1 MLARGAAKGVVRRA
15 RFCLVSTKQHSGA
28 AAAAPRFATMTR
40 DGGAGATGPA
50 ARGVLDNELDI
61 DRAADIPLG
70 YAHARRRAARP
81 MPSRSSLGS
90 GREPPSVT
98 SQARRKMSTPRLL
111 THRKDEEVSE
121 GRIPSVARSVSRA
134 APVASSR
141 SGAQRA
147 LSEVQGH
154 TASRVAP
161 ERDISLSHM
170 RSPPLDKPDPS
181 VRAMSSSSRVLWS
194 ARTDALSDT
203 HTHDRIALWRE
214 QSARE
219 VHSHES
225 RRPILSTKDV
235 AQRATDPETESP
247 LRTVLRYLAHEEL
260 SGSVYLLG
268 WLMAVLLRCAVALGS
283 WSGRR
288 APPMFGDFEAQRHW
302 MELALHLPVRRWYR
316 YDLLYWGLDY
326 PPLTAWV
333 SYACGRLATLFPA
346 LRPALA
352 LRSSRG
358 SETPEIVLFMR
369 LSVLVLDVLV
379 YMPAVAWFVLRR
391 LDARSTRVRHMA
403 LWTVWCQPALILV
416 DHGHFQYNAVM
427 LGLAAL
433 SFALLLTRQPNVYT
447 SAGAPAELQHLL
459 LDTLSRHVSL
469 QYVAAAVFFSL
480 SLCFKQMAL
489 YYAPAVF
496 AIMLGRCV
504 GLARTDLLRGAALF
518 IGLASAT
525 TAVFAILWLPWLG
538 QVTEL
543 GQVLHR
549 IFPLA
554 RGLFEDKVAN
564 VWCALSVLPV
574 GARWKLPNLLGI
586 PALAKLSLLAVLLAI
601 LPCCILLF
609 VASVESVR
617 RESIT
622 DDAHVDQVVADLRRR
637 AGSVVSG
644 TTRRTTGGAPSL
656 HESSRGSDR
665 RSVRS
670 GSALAGSTS
679 ARLQESGQRTRRP
692 SATIPP
698 AAELLLYTL
707 ASTSLAF
714 YLWGFQTHEKS
725 VLLPLLP
732 LTLLLTVQG
741 DRTGAGAAA
750 ADWEWGVFANNVGV
764 FSLWPLL
771 QRDGQLLA
779 WGVLLVLWNYLIGYR
794 PWEVLRAVRAPPGA
808 AVRAVAQAAMLGLV
822 ALWATVP
829 LAPALWAPAL
839 RRYPDLFPVLTVLLC
854 MPALVLVWLW
864 TLSKHW
870 QIALASGLLSARH
883 KHK

>member
-1 MLARGAAKGVVRRA
+1 MK
-15 RFCLVSTKQHSGA
+15 
-28 AAAAPRFATMTR
+28 R
-40 DGGAGATGPA
+40 DGGAGAPGPA
-50 ARGVLDNELDI
+50 EDHKIDRELLDL

-70 YAHARRRAARP
+70 YARARKRTDRP
-81 MPSRSSLGS
+81 MPSHTSLGS
-90 GREPPSVT
+90 GREPPSV
-98 SQARRKMSTPRLL
+98 SSHARRKMSAPKLYKQRQE
-111 THRKDEEVSE
+111 DELRAHNE
-121 GRIPSVARSVSRA
+121 GRSASRA
-134 APVASSR
+134 GPMASSR
-141 SGAQRA
+141 SGVPRAQ
-147 LSEVQGH
+147 SEVQGP
-154 TASRVAP
+154 TATRAAP
-161 ERDISLSHM
+161 EREGSLSRM
-170 RSPPLDKPDPS
+170 RSPAMDKPDAS
-181 VRAMSSSSRVLWS
+181 GRAMSSSSRVLWS
-194 ARTDALSDT
+194 SRADALSDT
-203 HTHDRIALWRE
+203 YTHDRIALWRE

-219 VHSHES
+219 VQTSEP
-225 RRPILSTKDV
+225 RRPILSSKDM
-235 AQRATDPETESP
+235 AHRSRASMDTGAETP
-247 LRTVLRYLAHEEL
+247 LRILLRYLAHEEFT
-260 SGSVYLLG
+260 SSMYVLG
-268 WLMAVLLRCAVALGS
+268 YIMAVLLRCAVALGS
-283 WSGRR
+283 WSGRST
-288 APPMFGDFEAQRHW
+288 PPKFGDFEAQRHW
-302 MELALHLPVRRWYR
+302 MELTVHMPVHRWYR

-333 SYACGRLATLFPA
+333 SYVCGRIATLFPV
-346 LRPALA
+346 LQPAMA

-358 SETPEIVLFMR
+358 SEAPEMVLFMR

-391 LDARSTRVRHMA
+391 LEMRSTRVQHLA
-403 LWTVWCQPALILV
+403 LWTVWCQPALILI
-416 DHGHFQYNAVM
+416 DHGHFQYNTVM

-433 SFALLLTRQPNVYT
+433 SFALLLAKQPSVHT
-447 SAGAPAELQHLL
+447 SADASAVLQRLL

-496 AIMLGRCV
+496 SIMLGRCV
-504 GLARTDLLRGAALF
+504 GLARTDLARGVALFAAL
-518 IGLASAT
+518 ASTT
-525 TAVFAILWLPWLG
+525 TAVFALLWLPWLG
-538 QVTEL
+538 QVSEL
-543 GQVLHR
+543 GQVVHR

-574 GARWKLPNLLGI
+574 GARWKLPHLFNV
-586 PALAKLSLLAVLLAI
+586 ATLAKVSLVAVLLAI

-609 VASVESVR
+609 VASIETVR

-622 DDAHVDQVVADLRRR
+622 DHAQADQVVADLRRR

-644 TTRRTTGGAPSL
+644 TTRRTAGGAPSL

-679 ARLQESGQRTRRP
+679 ARLQEGGRRP
-692 SATIPP
+692 RRTTATVPP
-698 AAELLLYTL
+698 ATELLPYTL

-732 LTLLLTVQG
+732 FTLLLTVQG

-750 ADWEWGVFANNVGV
+750 ADWEWGVFANNVGL

-779 WGVLLVLWNYLIGYR
+779 WGVLFVLWNYLIGYR
-794 PWEVLRAVRAPPGA
+794 PWDALRAARVPSGATVRA
-808 AVRAVAQAAMLGLV
+808 AVQAAMLGLF
-822 ALWATVP
+822 ALQGTVP
-829 LAPALWAPAL
+829 LAPSLWAPVL

-854 MPALVLVWLW
+854 MPALMLVWLW
-864 TLSKHW
+864 TLSKHL
-870 QIALASGLLSARH
+870 QIALATGLVSVHQKLR
-883 KHK
+883 

>member
-1 MLARGAAKGVVRRA
+1 
-15 RFCLVSTKQHSGA
+15 
-28 AAAAPRFATMTR
+28 MTR
-40 DGGAGATGPA
+40 DGGAGAPGPA
-50 ARGVLDNELDI
+50 ARGVADSEMVDL

-70 YAHARRRAARP
+70 YTRTRKRMARP
-81 MPSRSSLGS
+81 MPSHSSLGS
-90 GREPPSVT
+90 GREPPPVAG
-98 SQARRKMSTPRLL
+98 QARRKMSSSWLPMQ
-111 THRKDEEVSE
+111 HREDVLNNERKSSGPLGAERAV
-121 GRIPSVARSVSRA
+121 GARSA
-134 APVASSR
+134 
-141 SGAQRA
+141 RA
-147 LSEVQGH
+147 LSEVQGP
-154 TASRVAP
+154 TATRAP
-161 ERDISLSHM
+161 HEREGSLSRM
-170 RSPPLDKPDPS
+170 RSPVMDKPYPS
-181 VRAMSSSSRVLWS
+181 GRAMSSSSRVLWS
-194 ARTDALSDT
+194 SHADAPSDT
-203 HTHDRIALWRE
+203 YTHDRIALWRE

-219 VHSHES
+219 VHSNEP
-225 RRPILSTKDV
+225 RRPMVSYKD
-235 AQRATDPETESP
+235 AAPRTDTGAESP
-247 LRTVLRYLAHEEL
+247 LRLMLRYLAHEEL
-260 SGSVYLLG
+260 NCSMYLLG

-288 APPMFGDFEAQRHW
+288 TPPMYGDFEAQRHW

-333 SYACGRLATLFPA
+333 SYACARLATLFPV
-346 LRPALA
+346 LQPALA

-358 SETPEIVLFMR
+358 SETPEMVLFMR
-369 LSVLVLDVLV
+369 LSVLILDVLV

-391 LDARSTRVRHMA
+391 LEARSTRVRHMA

-433 SFALLLTRQPNVYT
+433 SFTLLLTKQPNVHT
-447 SAGAPAELQHLL
+447 AADAPADLQRLL

-480 SLCFKQMAL
+480 SLCFKQMSL
-489 YYAPAVF
+489 YYAPAIF

-504 GLARTDLLRGAALF
+504 GLARTDMVRGAALF
-518 IGLASAT
+518 AGLACAT
-525 TAVFAILWLPWLG
+525 TAVFALLWLPWLG
-538 QVTEL
+538 QVSEL

-574 GARWKLPNLLGI
+574 GARWKLPNLLGV
-586 PALAKLSLLAVLLAI
+586 ATLAKLSLATVLLAI

-609 VASVESVR
+609 VASVETVR
-617 RESIT
+617 RESIA
-622 DDAHVDQVVADLRRR
+622 DDAHADQVVANLRRR

-644 TTRRTTGGAPSL
+644 TTRRTAGGAPSL

-665 RSVRS
+665 RSLRS

-679 ARLQESGQRTRRP
+679 SRLPESARHTRRT
-692 SATIPP
+692 SATVPP
-698 AAELLLYTL
+698 AAELLPYTL

-771 QRDGQLLA
+771 QRDGQFLA

-794 PWEVLRAVRAPPGA
+794 PWETLRAVRAPAGA
-808 AVRAVAQAAMLGLV
+808 SVRAAMQAAMLSLL
-822 ALWATVP
+822 ALQATVP
-829 LAPALWAPAL
+829 LVPALWAPVL

-854 MPALVLVWLW
+854 MPALFLVWLW
-864 TLSKHW
+864 TLSKHM
-870 QIALASGLLSARH
+870 QIALASGLLSVRQ